1 MPTPRMTTRNT
12 LLRPLA
18 FAALLAVAPLA
29 AAAPATD
36 AQVDKLLQVMQVRQ
50 NLEQMLPQ
58 IESMQRNMVTQLNAQ
73 HPLDADQQARV
84 NRILADSDQRL
95 RQMLAWSNMAPMYRD
110 IYRKTFSADDMQA
123 MTAFYGSPAGQ
134 RVVGKMPELMQNTL
148 GAVQKMVV
156 PMLQQTQRDIAREAG
171 LPVPPAPPAPPAAP
185 RPAG

>member
-1 MPTPRMTTRNT
+1 MSLPSITAPRP

-18 FAALLAVAPLA
+18 FAALLVVAPLA

-58 IESMQRNMVTQLNAQ
+58 IETMQRNMVAQLNAQ
-73 HPLDADQQARV
+73 HPLDATQQARV
-84 NRILADSDQRL
+84 DQVLTDSDQRL
-95 RQMLAWSNMAPMYRD
+95 RQMLAWSNMAPLYRD

-123 MTAFYGSPAGQ
+123 MTAFYGSAAGQ
-134 RVVGKMPELMQNTL
+134 RVVAKMPELMQNTM

-171 LPVPPAPPAPPAAP
+171 LPVPPAPPAAPAAP
-185 RPAG
+185 NAAG